1 MHTAVKNLAI
11 AYMEVGEREKSIALL
26 KCMTTEKQDFSQQ
39 DTAPRTKLPQDIRR
53 QLRGRTYLYLHT
65 LLS

>member
-11 AYMEVGEREKSIALL
+11 AYMEIGEREKSIKLL
-26 KCMTTEKQDFSQQ
+26 QCMTTERQDFSQQ
-39 DTAPRTKLPQDIRR
+39 DTAPLTKLPQDIRL
-53 QLRGRTYLYLHT
+53 QWRGRTYLYLHT

>member
-1 MHTAVKNLAI
+1 MHTAVRNLAI
-11 AYMEVGEREKSIALL
+11 AYMEVGEHEKSIALL
-26 KCMTTEKQDFSQQ
+26 QCMTTERQDFSQQ
-39 DTAPRTKLPQDIRR
+39 DTAPLTRLPQDIRQ